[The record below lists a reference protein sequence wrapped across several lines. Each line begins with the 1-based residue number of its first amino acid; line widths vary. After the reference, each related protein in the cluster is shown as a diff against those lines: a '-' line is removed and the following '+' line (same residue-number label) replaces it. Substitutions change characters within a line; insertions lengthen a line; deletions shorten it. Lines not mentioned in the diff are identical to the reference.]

1 MKDRFST
8 LFHRVARM
16 ARASLAILAAI
27 LAAFA
32 LDAWWEERRE
42 YGQMLDALDAVTLEI
57 DRNIEILEEAVAHN
71 REVAAAGFDIVR
83 LAPED
88 VPELSPERVAA
99 LAKFT
104 DYNLVRLQ
112 QGAVSAFI
120 EGGFLAV
127 VPDRSLRAE
136 IASLPRIQEE
146 IDEEMQ
152 AVNSSQEQLEAHMGS
167 NLSIEE
173 MLGLMSDPRSAGRT
187 LIGSITE
194 DDQARRAL
202 IMRSFFLGDLYSSEL
217 EQAII
222 LLETAREQIERLEG

>member
-8 LFHRVARM
+8 LFDRVARM
-16 ARASLAILAAI
+16 ARASIAILAAI

-42 YGQMLDALDAVTLEI
+42 YRQMLDALDAVTLEI
-57 DRNIEILEEAVAHN
+57 DRNIAILEEAVAHN
-71 REVAAAGFDIVR
+71 RGVAAAGFEIVR

-88 VPELSPERVAA
+88 VATLSPERVAE

-112 QGAVSAFI
+112 QGAVTAFI

-146 IDEEMQ
+146 IDEEML
-152 AVNSSQEQLEAHMGS
+152 AVNKSQEQLEGHMGS
-167 NLSIEE
+167 NLTIEE
-173 MLGLMSDPRSAGRT
+173 MLALMSDPRNAGRT

-194 DDQARRAL
+194 DEEARRAL

-217 EQAII
+217 EEAIT
-222 LLETAREQIERLEG
+222 LLEAARAQIERLEG